1 MLLNWYDVIIR
12 LMLAVII
19 GGAVG
24 YEREYK
30 NMPAGFRT
38 HILVCIGAAV
48 VSMIQINMVSDTLKS
63 VGMHPELANILKAD
77 SGRLGAQVI
86 SGVGFLGAGTI
97 IHDKGSV
104 KGLTTAASL
113 WGVACIGLGV
123 GMGYYYL
130 SISAA
135 VAIFLVL
142 VTLKRFE
149 DKFIDKSTSGS
160 LEIKYLKESNNIKN
174 ICSYLE
180 RKNIKISN
188 IEYIS
193 EEMQEDLGY
202 KTVHIAVVIP
212 KYIGTTRI
220 IEDVALQEGVIKVS
234 LL

>member
-12 LMLAVII
+12 LILAVII

-48 VSMIQINMVSDTLKS
+48 VSMIQINIVNDTIKS
-63 VGMHPELANILKAD
+63 ISAHPELANILKAD

-135 VAIFLVL
+135 VGIFLVL

-149 DKFIDKSTSGS
+149 DKFIDKFSS
-160 LEIKYLKESNNIKN
+160 LSIEVKFLKETNSIKG
-174 ICSYLE
+174 IYSYLE
-180 RKNIKISN
+180 EKSIKIN
-188 IEYIS
+188 NAEYMP
-193 EEMQEDLGY
+193 EKLQEDPEC
-202 KTVHIAVVIP
+202 KTVHITIMLP
-212 KYIGTTRI
+212 KHISPTEI
-220 IEDVALQEGVIKVS
+220 ISDIALQEGILKVS
-234 LL
+234 LV

>member
-48 VSMIQINMVSDTLKS
+48 VSMIQINMVSNTVKS

-135 VAIFLVL
+135 AAIFLVL

-149 DKFIDKSTSGS
+149 GKFIDKSTCGS

-174 ICSYLE
+174 ICRYLE

-202 KTVHIAVVIP
+202 KAVHIAVMIP

-220 IEDVALQEGVIKVS
+220 IEDLALQEVVIKV
-234 LL
+234 LLL